1 MRGVTSPTVGGDRN
15 ERRRRRRRRRGG
27 KVERGLGEVEGSEGV
42 GVVDGVVGCSWE
54 DGGGKKWTV
63 LAGRGLDVADGGL
76 GCRREDG
83 GGDVVVGGRVDGGLV
98 VRVGGGQGVGEM

>member
-1 MRGVTSPTVGGDRN
+1 M
-15 ERRRRRRRRRGG
+15 
-27 KVERGLGEVEGSEGV
+27 
-42 GVVDGVVGCSWE
+42 VDGEVGCSWE

-98 VRVGGGQGVGEM
+98 VMLGGGQGVGEV

>member
-27 KVERGLGEVEGSEGV
+27 KVEREVGEVEGSEGV
-42 GVVDGVVGCSWE
+42 RAVDGEVGWSGE

-63 LAGRGLDVADGGL
+63 LAGRGLDVADGVL
-76 GCRREDG
+76 G
-83 GGDVVVGGRVDGGLV
+83 
-98 VRVGGGQGVGEM
+98 